1 MKKLIN
7 ATALYFV
14 ERSEKTLQSAVTIE
28 CDLLRPATMTLT
40 SGSTGKPKAVVHN
53 LKAHLDNAKGV
64 CTLMHFS
71 KQNSWLLSLPM
82 FHVSGQGIIWRW
94 LYKAAQLHLP
104 TEDFYF
110 SVMQSS
116 HVSLV
121 PTQLQRLLSYLQQHR
136 NNTFNTKGVLLGG
149 MQISVELTEA
159 ARKLNIETYSGY
171 GMTEMASTI
180 FAKKSDDKCGVGQ
193 PLLGREFRLE
203 GNEIWVRGAG
213 LAMGYWQNSEIVP
226 LTNQQGWLQTKD
238 LGIWQNNELIVQGRL
253 DNMFISGGENI
264 QPEQIEKVLKQSDDV
279 VDAFVLP
286 IDDKEFGQRPVAMV
300 KFKDNFSQSAVENL
314 QDFLQ
319 NRIERFKQPVAYF
332 PLDTEKCQQDN
343 VKISRAFLKKELKFL
358 LGK

>member
-1 MKKLIN
+1 
-7 ATALYFV
+7 
-14 ERSEKTLQSAVTIE
+14 
-28 CDLLRPATMTLT
+28 
-40 SGSTGKPKAVVHN
+40 
-53 LKAHLDNAKGV
+53 
-64 CTLMHFS
+64 
-71 KQNSWLLSLPM
+71 
-82 FHVSGQGIIWRW
+82 
-94 LYKAAQLHLP
+94 
-104 TEDFYF
+104 
-110 SVMQSS
+110 
-116 HVSLV
+116 
-121 PTQLQRLLSYLQQHR
+121 
-136 NNTFNTKGVLLGG
+136 
-149 MQISVELTEA
+149 
-159 ARKLNIETYSGY
+159 
-171 GMTEMASTI
+171 
-180 FAKKSDDKCGVGQ
+180 
-193 PLLGREFRLE
+193 
-203 GNEIWVRGAG
+203 
-213 LAMGYWQNSEIVP
+213 MGYWQNSEIVP